1 MSGRVGAPPASAVS
15 SRRQLPGPI
24 YWGWVMVAAL
34 GVTECVSYGVLSYAF
49 AIFLHPMER
58 DLGWSRAQ
66 LTGAFSVAW
75 LVAGLAA
82 VPLGRWIDR
91 HGARLVMTAGSLLA
105 ALLLVAWSRV
115 DRLASFYAIWL
126 GLGLACAAVLYEP
139 AFAVVATW
147 FDRRRTSA
155 LTLLTFLGGL
165 ASVVFVPLASW
176 LVQRHGWRG
185 ALVWLAAILAAV
197 TVPAHALLL
206 RRRPQD
212 HGLLPDGA
220 LVCRNRR
227 SRASTTYQP
236 KPSLATSQALGSRSF
251 AYLSVAFALS
261 TMASTA
267 MTVHLVPLLLDR
279 GQPPAFAAAA
289 MAGVGLMAL
298 PGRLV
303 FTPLG
308 GRWPRAAVTASIFAA
323 QALAMAALLGSGS
336 TTAVWVF
343 VALFGAGFG
352 AITPAR
358 AALVAELYG
367 ASSYAS
373 ISGVMALVLAAARA
387 VAPLGASLLERAGGY
402 GAVLLVVLAMSLASG
417 VLTLLAGR
425 SEPAGA
431 LVERAA

>member
-1 MSGRVGAPPASAVS
+1 MSGRVGTPPTSVVS
-15 SRRQLPGPI
+15 SGRQLPGPI

-49 AIFLHPMER
+49 AVFLHPMER

-105 ALLLVAWSRV
+105 ALLLAAWSRV
-115 DRLASFYAIWL
+115 EHLASFYAIWL

-139 AFAVVATW
+139 AFAVIATW

-176 LVQRHGWRG
+176 LVQRYGWRD

-220 LVCRNRR
+220 LAAAIDDP
-227 SRASTTYQP
+227 ASTSYQP
-236 KPSLATSQALGSRSF
+236 KPSIAASQALGSRSF
-251 AYLSVAFALS
+251 TYLTVAFALS
-261 TMASTA
+261 TLASTA
-267 MTVHLVPLLLDR
+267 ITVHLVPLLLDR

-308 GRWPRAAVTASIFAA
+308 GRWPRAAVTAAIFTL
-323 QALAMAALLGSGS
+323 QALATVALLGSGS

-367 ASSYAS
+367 PASYAS
-373 ISGVMALVLAAARA
+373 ISGVMALVLAGARA
-387 VAPLGASLLERAGGY
+387 VAPLGASLLESAGGGY
-402 GAVLLVVLAMSLASG
+402 GAVLLAVLAMSLASG

-425 SEPAGA
+425 SEPTAA